1 MEYQVIL
8 SYLKQ
13 LQVSK
18 FKECDYSLY
27 LNYGTIGKLFY
38 QDKVFIVI
46 LKKDSVCDY
55 IFLEYYMKGVKN
67 LEDIL
72 DSIRERIIAGRFIK
86 TESEL
91 ILQSIFPIF
100 DESFLEQQI
109 NNSICVLEKMIHIC
123 KH

>member
-8 SYLKQ
+8 SYLEQ

-46 LKKDSVCDY
+46 KK
-55 IFLEYYMKGVKN
+55 K
-67 LEDIL
+67 
-72 DSIRERIIAGRFIK
+72 RF
-86 TESEL
+86 
-91 ILQSIFPIF
+91 
-100 DESFLEQQI
+100 
-109 NNSICVLEKMIHIC
+109 CM
-123 KH
+123 

>member
-1 MEYQVIL
+1 M
-8 SYLKQ
+8 
-13 LQVSK
+13 
-18 FKECDYSLY
+18 
-27 LNYGTIGKLFY
+27 
-38 QDKVFIVI
+38 
-46 LKKDSVCDY
+46 KD
-55 IFLEYYMKGVKN
+55 VKN

-72 DSIRERIIAGRFIK
+72 DSIRELIIAGRFKK

>member
-1 MEYQVIL
+1 MGDDSQPRKVLSTNVGEGRLKRIVPKKGNSWVCNDVHIL
-8 SYLKQ
+8 TL
-13 LQVSK
+13 
-18 FKECDYSLY
+18 
-27 LNYGTIGKLFY
+27 
-38 QDKVFIVI
+38 DK
-46 LKKDSVCDY
+46 
-55 IFLEYYMKGVKN
+55 
-67 LEDIL
+67 DIL
-72 DSIRERIIAGRFIK
+72 DSIRERIITNSFIK

>member
-1 MEYQVIL
+1 V
-8 SYLKQ
+8 
-13 LQVSK
+13 
-18 FKECDYSLY
+18 
-27 LNYGTIGKLFY
+27 
-38 QDKVFIVI
+38 IVI

-55 IFLEYYMKGVKN
+55 IFLEYYMKDVKN

>member
-1 MEYQVIL
+1 M
-8 SYLKQ
+8 
-13 LQVSK
+13 
-18 FKECDYSLY
+18 
-27 LNYGTIGKLFY
+27 
-38 QDKVFIVI
+38 
-46 LKKDSVCDY
+46 KD
-55 IFLEYYMKGVKN
+55 VKN

-72 DSIRERIIAGRFIK
+72 DSIRERIIAGRFK
-86 TESEL
+86 KNESEL

>member
-1 MEYQVIL
+1 M
-8 SYLKQ
+8 
-13 LQVSK
+13 
-18 FKECDYSLY
+18 
-27 LNYGTIGKLFY
+27 
-38 QDKVFIVI
+38 IVI

-55 IFLEYYMKGVKN
+55 IFLEYYMKDVKN

>member
-1 MEYQVIL
+1 M
-8 SYLKQ
+8 
-13 LQVSK
+13 
-18 FKECDYSLY
+18 
-27 LNYGTIGKLFY
+27 
-38 QDKVFIVI
+38 
-46 LKKDSVCDY
+46 KD
-55 IFLEYYMKGVKN
+55 VKN